1 MSFTNF
7 KTSENRL
14 SKEQMKNVKGGM
26 CQILSFNSDGSKHVG
41 YISYED
47 VQTALSQ
54 GASRWCCDSCAT
66 ASWSIKD

>member
-14 SKEQMKNVKGGM
+14 SKEQMKSVKGGI
-26 CQILSFNSDGSKHVG
+26 CQFLASDGPHYVSFQ
-41 YISYED
+41 D
-47 VQTALSQ
+47 VQTAMKQ